1 MKKER
6 FHRIGL
12 VRSFVVGA
20 PNLHFSLGCRL
31 LSFLFLVMLIPKS
44 MNAENSAFIELVLAC
59 ILPLVLFLFYLFIY
73 FYNT

>member
-44 MNAENSAFIELVLAC
+44 MNAENSAFI
-59 ILPLVLFLFYLFIY
+59 
-73 FYNT
+73 